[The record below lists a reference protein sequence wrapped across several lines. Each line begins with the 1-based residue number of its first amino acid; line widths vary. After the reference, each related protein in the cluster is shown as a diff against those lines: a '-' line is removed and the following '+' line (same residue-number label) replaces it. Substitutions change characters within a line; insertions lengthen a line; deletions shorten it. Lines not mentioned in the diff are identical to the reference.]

1 MKIALLVHHSYGAG
15 GTVRATTD
23 LANALSTRHDVELVS
38 VYRGADTPKL
48 PPHRRVRLVPLID
61 VREDAPGSENDNE
74 LQHQPS
80 AVLAGAEG
88 STRMFTRLADLRVT
102 QYLQATDADV
112 VIATRPGLIGY
123 LARAAADRGPGPD
136 DRGPAF
142 LRLAHDHLTYDAH
155 DPEVRAARDA
165 AIARLD
171 GFLTVTEQDATAYR
185 ARLPRPPRLVR
196 CLPNVVPAP
205 AVEPSDGTSR
215 IVVAVGRLVPAKRFD
230 LLIRAFARMSAERPG
245 WSLRIYGRG
254 PDRARL
260 RALVEELGLSDR
272 AFLMGP
278 HPTTETEWAKAAI
291 GVSASDAESFG
302 LTIVDAMHCGV
313 PVISTDCP
321 VGPRELITHGVDGV
335 LVPVGDEEALAT
347 ALAEL
352 ADDPARRA
360 DLGTA
365 ARATARSYTPDRV
378 TERFERIVQELRPEL
393 LPPPPAPRPTTDA
406 KAAPPPALA
415 LRRTAARIVRPLRR
429 KPEPPAPAPAPA
441 PAAPAPLK
449 PLRPRAAARATP
461 DGGLAVRLPRAGLA
475 GDHLTL
481 VAQLRGTD
489 GTAPGER
496 VELPLHRPTSGKG
509 PYTAGLDRA
518 ATPLAEG
525 RWDFYVE
532 RADDRTRA
540 RVRSTLVEQARLLN
554 LTLAADASRVTA
566 WVPYTTAAGSLTLR
580 TWHRP
585 AHAELD
591 AIHVGTDSLTV
602 AATLHGAAG
611 PLPAHAP
618 VTLVAVSPLDSAYDI
633 ELPAAVQDA
642 RRVRAALPYPLL
654 LGRRGTARDI
664 WPLRLRL
671 APGGPLVPLGRLA
684 GDSVDRKRTDVH
696 PARTLEHAIR
706 GPVAVRPVF
715 DPENDLTLDVR
726 DVTQATM

>member
-1 MKIALLVHHSYGAG
+1 
-15 GTVRATTD
+15 
-23 LANALSTRHDVELVS
+23 
-38 VYRGADTPKL
+38 
-48 PPHRRVRLVPLID
+48 
-61 VREDAPGSENDNE
+61 
-74 LQHQPS
+74 
-80 AVLAGAEG
+80 
-88 STRMFTRLADLRVT
+88 
-102 QYLQATDADV
+102 
-112 VIATRPGLIGY
+112 
-123 LARAAADRGPGPD
+123 
-136 DRGPAF
+136 
-142 LRLAHDHLTYDAH
+142 
-155 DPEVRAARDA
+155 
-165 AIARLD
+165 
-171 GFLTVTEQDATAYR
+171 
-185 ARLPRPPRLVR
+185 
-196 CLPNVVPAP
+196 
-205 AVEPSDGTSR
+205 
-215 IVVAVGRLVPAKRFD
+215 
-230 LLIRAFARMSAERPG
+230 
-245 WSLRIYGRG
+245 
-254 PDRARL
+254 
-260 RALVEELGLSDR
+260 
-272 AFLMGP
+272 
-278 HPTTETEWAKAAI
+278 
-291 GVSASDAESFG
+291 
-302 LTIVDAMHCGV
+302 
-313 PVISTDCP
+313 
-321 VGPRELITHGVDGV
+321 
-335 LVPVGDEEALAT
+335 
-347 ALAEL
+347 
-352 ADDPARRA
+352 
-360 DLGTA
+360 
-365 ARATARSYTPDRV
+365 
-378 TERFERIVQELRPEL
+378 
-393 LPPPPAPRPTTDA
+393 
-406 KAAPPPALA
+406 
-415 LRRTAARIVRPLRR
+415 
-429 KPEPPAPAPAPA
+429 
-441 PAAPAPLK
+441 PAPLK

-496 VELPLHRPTSGKG
+496 VELPLHRPASGKG

-532 RADDRTRA
+532 RADDHTRA

-591 AIHVGTDSLTV
+591 AIHVGADSLTV

-642 RRVRAALPYPLL
+642 HRVRAALPYPLL

>member
-1 MKIALLVHHSYGAG
+1 MKIALLVHDSYGAG
-15 GTVRATTD
+15 GTVRATTG
-23 LANALSTRHDVELVS
+23 LASALAARHEVELVS
-38 VYRGADTPKL
+38 VFRSADAPGL
-48 PPHRRVRLVPLID
+48 PPHRRVRLTSLID
-61 VREDAPGSENDNE
+61 VRRDAPGSENDNE

-80 AVLAGAEG
+80 AVLTGAEG
-88 STRMFTRLADLRVT
+88 STRMFTRLADLRIT

-123 LARAAADRGPGPD
+123 LARAAD
-136 DRGPAF
+136 DRRGGPENPGPAF

-155 DPEVRAARDA
+155 DAEVRAARDT

-185 ARLPRPPRLVR
+185 ARLPRLPRLVR

-205 AVEPSDGTSR
+205 DVEPSDGTSR
-215 IVVAVGRLVPAKRFD
+215 IVVGVGRLVPAKRFD
-230 LLIRAFARMSAERPG
+230 LLIRAFAAMSAERPG

-260 RALVEELGLSDR
+260 RALVEALGLSDR

-302 LTIVDAMHCGV
+302 LTVVDAMHCGV

-335 LVPVGDEEALAT
+335 LVPVADEAALAT
-347 ALAEL
+347 ALAAL

-365 ARATARSYTPDRV
+365 ARATARHYTPDRIA
-378 TERFERIVQELRPEL
+378 ERFEQIVRELRPEL
-393 LPPPPAPRPTTDA
+393 LPPPPAPRPAADP
-406 KAAPPPALA
+406 KAAPAPALA

-429 KPEPPAPAPAPA
+429 RPEPPAPAPTPLPTAPT
-441 PAAPAPLK
+441 PLK

-461 DGGLAVRLPRAGLA
+461 DGGLAVRLPRAGL
-475 GDHLTL
+475 GGEHLTL
-481 VAQLRGTD
+481 VAQLRGTE
-489 GTAPGER
+489 GTAPGQR
-496 VELPLHRPTSGKG
+496 VELPLRRPEAGRG
-509 PYTAGLDRA
+509 PYTAVLDRA

-554 LTLAADASRVTA
+554 LALAADAAQVTA

-591 AIHVGTDSLTV
+591 MIHVGADSLTV
-602 AATLHGAAG
+602 AATLYGAAA
-611 PLPAHAP
+611 PLPPGTA

-633 ELPAAVQDA
+633 ELPAAVQDPW
-642 RRVRAALPYPLL
+642 RLRATLPYPLL
-654 LGRRGTARDI
+654 LGRRGTARDV

-671 APGGPLVPLGRLA
+671 SPGGPLVPLGRLA
-684 GDSVDRKRTDVH
+684 GDSVDRKRTDVQ